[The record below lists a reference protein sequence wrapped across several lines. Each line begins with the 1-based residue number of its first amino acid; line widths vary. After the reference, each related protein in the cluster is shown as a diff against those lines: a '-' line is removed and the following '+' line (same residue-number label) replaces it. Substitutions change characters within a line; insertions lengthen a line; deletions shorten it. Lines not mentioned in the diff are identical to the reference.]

1 VPTLLIVDDESRVLS
16 SLVRALRREGF
27 EIVTAESAGRAVR
40 LLEERRVEA
49 VLSDYKM
56 PGRDGLDLL
65 AEVARRWPGTARF
78 LITGWA
84 DDADPAA
91 LRAARVQGVFAKPWD
106 VEELREAL
114 RGALCGR

>member
-1 VPTLLIVDDESRVLS
+1 
-16 SLVRALRREGF
+16 
-27 EIVTAESAGRAVR
+27 
-40 LLEERRVEA
+40 

-84 DDADPAA
+84 GDAAPAALAAARLRAVFPKPWDVEDLRAA
-91 LRAARVQGVFAKPWD
+91 LRAALAEG
-106 VEELREAL
+106 
-114 RGALCGR
+114 